1 MRIQDSFIATAA
13 ASLALAAAAATPAS
27 AATTVQIGAS
37 GKTFASTAAQC
48 AVNPA
53 TGVSSPVVQAG
64 LFNPRRGAEATVSL
78 NGGVVQRVETETPS
92 TDVWLATG
100 SNTVVVALSVSVAP
114 RPS

>member
-1 MRIQDSFIATAA
+1 MHIQNSFITTAA
-13 ASLALAAAAATPAS
+13 ASLALMAGAASTAL

-37 GKTFASTAAQC
+37 GKTLASSVAQC

-53 TGVSSPVVQAG
+53 TRVSSPLVQAG
-64 LFNPRRGAEATVSL
+64 LFNPKRGAEATVSL